1 MINKVEL
8 KLKRKNQLGV
18 CAPKKLSSLNPIKVE
33 EHAFRPTTCKSV
45 GQVAMQVKS
54 TAINVLDQSTSTLK
68 PLIANNG
75 HQSCCPYNCFQPFE
89 IKDKAFNI
97 PAALFLNLICQ
108 SVNMPD
114 EHAIVVLALI
124 DRFCNK
130 VADLSYESNRFYKRF
145 TGKNREDDAQQD
157 L

>member
-1 MINKVEL
+1 MLINKVEL
-8 KLKRKNQLGV
+8 KLKRKNQHGV
-18 CAPKKLSSLNPIKVE
+18 CAPLKLTSQNPIKVE
-33 EHAFRPTTCKSV
+33 EYAYRPITSKSV
-45 GQVAMQVKS
+45 GNDVMMLKT

-75 HQSCCPYNCFQPFE
+75 QQSCCPYNCFMPFE
-89 IKDKAFNI
+89 MKDKVINI

-130 VADLSYESNRFYKRF
+130 VTDLSYEYDRFYKRF
-145 TGKNREDDAQQD
+145 SGKNCVQD
-157 L
+157 TQ